1 MYNFIKLEK
10 ANDKKHK
17 YQAIFLNEET
27 NRKKTVKFGAI
38 KKNGEPY
45 EDYTIHKDEER
56 KERYIKRHAKDNL
69 TDPLSPG
76 ALSMYILWNK
86 LTIEDSLKD
95 YLKRFKNEIQ

>member
-1 MYNFIKLEK
+1 MYKFIKLEK

-27 NRKKTVKFGAI
+27 NRKKTVKFG
-38 KKNGEPY
+38 GYGY

-69 TDPLSPG
+69 TDSLSPG